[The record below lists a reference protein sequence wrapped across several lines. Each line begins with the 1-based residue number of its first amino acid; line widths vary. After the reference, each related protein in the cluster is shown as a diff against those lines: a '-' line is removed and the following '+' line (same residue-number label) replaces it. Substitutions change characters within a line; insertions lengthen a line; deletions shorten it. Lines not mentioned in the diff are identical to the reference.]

1 MQLVDELYLT
11 LRKTIHCQKINIGG
25 DPWKK
30 KKGRRYLRRIFG
42 GGVGT
47 EVLNL
52 NRAARTT
59 DRISAHDRFQQVRV
73 AEWRRRGLTARLLFF
88 PCPSSLLKFLPSVL
102 SCPLQQDF
110 SMRRWLD
117 RPEPFFHVKL
127 RIE

>member
-1 MQLVDELYLT
+1 MQLVNELYLT
-11 LRKTIHCQKINIGG
+11 LRKTIHCQKINIGE

-30 KKGRRYLRRIFG
+30 KKKKKISPSDFRWRRRK
-42 GGVGT
+42 
-47 EVLNL
+47 VLNL

-102 SCPLQQDF
+102 SCPLRQDF
-110 SMRRWLD
+110 SMRRW
-117 RPEPFFHVKL
+117 REPFFHVKL